1 MRELAKCS
9 STVVGLA
16 VASMWFFAPLSQ
28 KAHAASTHTPWQNLI
43 PSKLTAVWWQWV
55 LSIPV
60 SDSPLVDETGA
71 HAYSGQPYADLL
83 FLCGTFTIQE

>member
-1 MRELAKCS
+1 L
-9 STVVGLA
+9 T
-16 VASMWFFAPLSQ
+16 LSQ
-28 KAHAASTHTPWQNLI
+28 
-43 PSKLTAVWWQWV
+43 LTAVWWQWV